1 MITTQKALAKHG
13 HVFAHHKKIGYVSTC
28 PTNIGTGMQISVRLC
43 LPSLSLNDI
52 AIIARKHNL
61 EVRSKEEQQ
70 QTVGSSK
77 NNEKRLVHQVSNQ
90 QHWGLSEYDI
100 YAVVTRGVQAL
111 LAAED
116 QVLFPSH
123 TPGF

>member
-1 MITTQKALAKHG
+1 MR
-13 HVFAHHKKIGYVSTC
+13 
-28 PTNIGTGMQISVRLC
+28 ISVRLC

-52 AIIARKHNL
+52 ATIARKYHF
-61 EVRSKEEQQ
+61 EVRSNEEQQ

-90 QHWGLSEYDI
+90 QRWGLSKYEI
-100 YAVVTRGVQAL
+100 YVVVTRGVRAL
-111 LAAED
+111 LAVED

-123 TPGF
+123 TSGF